1 MSEVILKTNNISK
14 TYGNQKVLDNVSIT
28 INKGDIYG
36 FIGENG
42 AGKTTVI
49 RVVTGLIKPN
59 SGTYELFGI
68 NSNNQKE
75 LNIAKSKL
83 SAIVESPS
91 IYGNFTALDNV
102 CLNQSIL
109 GKKDIEKAKELLKL
123 VGLDSVSE
131 NKKAGNFSLG
141 MRQRLGIA
149 MCLSNN
155 PELLILDEPLNGLDP
170 AGIVEVREL
179 ILRLNKEKNIT
190 FLISSHI
197 LTELNLVANRY
208 GIISHGKMVKE
219 IDKEEIELIIK
230 KHTRIKTTNNDKAL
244 ELIKTSFPEN
254 ESKIL
259 GDEVIIV
266 GDYNFTDLVNVLAKE
281 SIAIM
286 DISTKNASIEDFYL
300 QTLGGDKNE

>member
-1 MSEVILKTNNISK
+1 MSEIILKTNNISK

-49 RVVTGLIKPN
+49 RVVTGLIKPD

-109 GKKDIEKAKELLKL
+109 GKKDIEKAKELLRL

-149 MCLSNN
+149 MCLSND

-197 LTELNLVANRY
+197 LTELNLVATRY

-219 IDKEEIELIIK
+219 IEKEELELIVK

-244 ELIKTSFPEN
+244 ELIKNTLLDN
-254 ESKIL
+254 EIKKL
-259 GDEVIIV
+259 GDEIIIV
-266 GDYNFTDLVNVLAKE
+266 GEYNITDLVNVLAKE
-281 SIAIM
+281 SIAILN
-286 DISTKNASIEDFYL
+286 ISTKEASIEDFYL
-300 QTLGGDKNE
+300 QTLGGKNE

>member
-1 MSEVILKTNNISK
+1 MSEIILKTNNISK

-49 RVVTGLIKPN
+49 RVVTGLIKPD

-109 GKKDIEKAKELLKL
+109 GKKDIEKAKELLRL
-123 VGLDSVSE
+123 VGLDSVSV

-149 MCLSNN
+149 MCLSND

-197 LTELNLVANRY
+197 LTELNLVATRY

-219 IDKEEIELIIK
+219 IEKEELELIVK

-244 ELIKTSFPEN
+244 ELIKNTLLDN
-254 ESKIL
+254 EIKKL
-259 GDEVIIV
+259 GDEIIIV
-266 GDYNFTDLVNVLAKE
+266 GEYNITDLVNVLAKE
-281 SIAIM
+281 SIAILN
-286 DISTKNASIEDFYL
+286 ISTKEASIEDFYL
-300 QTLGGDKNE
+300 QTLGGKNE

>member
-1 MSEVILKTNNISK
+1 MSEVILKTSNLSK
-14 TYGNQKVLDNVSIT
+14 TYGHQKVLDNVSLT
-28 INKGDIYG
+28 VNKGDIYG

-49 RVVTGLIKPN
+49 RVVTGLTKPD
-59 SGTYELFGI
+59 SGSYELFGV
-68 NSNNQKE
+68 SCNNQGE
-75 LNIAKSKL
+75 LNKAKHKL

-91 IYGNFTALDNV
+91 IYSNFTALDNV

-109 GKKDIEKAKELLKL
+109 GKKDIEKAKELLEL
-123 VGLDSVSE
+123 VGLKDVAT

-149 MCLSNN
+149 MCLSND

-266 GDYNFTDLVNVLAKE
+266 GDYNFTDLVNALAKE

-286 DISTKNASIEDFYL
+286 NISTKDASIEDFYL